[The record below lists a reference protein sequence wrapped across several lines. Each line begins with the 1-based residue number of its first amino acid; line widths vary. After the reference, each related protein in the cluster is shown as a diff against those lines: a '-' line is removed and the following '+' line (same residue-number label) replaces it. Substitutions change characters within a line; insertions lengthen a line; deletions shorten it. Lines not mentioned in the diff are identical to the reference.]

1 MIPLIYMFCAFSV
14 NDLVEDVLD
23 IDLVDAPSY
32 DEDTYEYDYDYSY
45 GSDRPQE
52 LVSHDE
58 KIMYD
63 DNVAYNAME
72 ALYESYDMLVN
83 VEIALAYIENDI
95 EDTKERILFTLV
107 KNAVI

>member
-1 MIPLIYMFCAFSV
+1 
-14 NDLVEDVLD
+14 
-23 IDLVDAPSY
+23 
-32 DEDTYEYDYDYSY
+32 
-45 GSDRPQE
+45 
-52 LVSHDE
+52 
-58 KIMYD
+58 MYD